1 MKYKPVASTLTSQL
15 GQKQVFTFDQTVPL
29 QTERLNTS
37 FEVGSIKG
45 GAVKLSSHR
54 FHLTSV
60 RLPSDGETGSG
71 DTLHIELV
79 VRHHPGVAPARLNG
93 LVAKLQDIVTQPR
106 FSEELLE
113 PGILG

>member
-1 MKYKPVASTLTSQL
+1 
-15 GQKQVFTFDQTVPL
+15 
-29 QTERLNTS
+29 
-37 FEVGSIKG
+37 
-45 GAVKLSSHR
+45 
-54 FHLTSV
+54 
-60 RLPSDGETGSG
+60 
-71 DTLHIELV
+71 V